1 MLATFI
7 KSTGTKPIGI
17 SRTVGHTV
25 SPLSFL
31 SVLASV
37 LTIASTA
44 QGQSGVTE
52 WGVPDLQGNWKNATV
67 MPFERPAELGTKRAY
82 TEAEAIEL
90 ERQAQQAGES
100 SAGNVTLWG
109 YPLLGC
115 IILF

>member
-52 WGVPDLQGNWKNATV
+52 WGRA
-67 MPFERPAELGTKRAY
+67 RPSGQ
-82 TEAEAIEL
+82 L
-90 ERQAQQAGES
+90 EKCDRDAFR
-100 SAGNVTLWG
+100 T
-109 YPLLGC
+109 PC
-115 IILF
+115 